1 MLNSKK
7 FKSLLTHTLY
17 KRFIWSAM
25 LPVALLAVACADDD
39 IVKAD
44 DPAAEEKMP
53 KEQVFFSSGTT
64 ENIAST
70 RANTYY
76 MAKDSRFVC
85 QMYYKT
91 PTSGEKYDLDRVQT
105 AWLKVED
112 WKNVAASTPGNCL
125 YWNSLYQ
132 PTSTFDSFRN
142 DDMASIFYWQN
153 RREHAF
159 IAWTDNNKLTSR
171 TANQNLNFNIS
182 DEYTFRTGN
191 KLNDWRSKG
200 RTIDGVSGSFEKR
213 DDVINYVINPSSS
226 LTDMSAAASALSSN
240 SAFTWH
246 DSWVR
251 DIVLGRYLK
260 ISTSNKIEEDA
271 THRYSWEIF
280 YFLNTA
286 NKQSFDFDTSVDY
299 TEKNLIVGNETYFY
313 LVDEL
318 GNYKARIDKTD
329 PENPVY
335 YACDE
340 YGYLYYNET
349 DYQKIVCVKHAERKE
364 DFYEEMS
371 YEAKHFNLATG
382 ERMSDQPDIL
392 MAVEKDKIATSA
404 VMEANRVHLF
414 FKHQFSQVQVNL
426 KNSEDNSVEITEDQI
441 LKVELL
447 GVSELGYIFPYFF
460 YDQNDVLSVHPSAFK
475 EVDLTGY
482 TDEQLRDNPYGTKFS
497 MFERTLTDDD
507 INLSH
512 FIKSYERIAFGRLQ
526 AIRITWKETDEEGNT
541 VHVSTYRV
549 PETNDQNQ
557 SLRLL
562 ESGVRYIW
570 NMELRRGTLA
580 VVRTEIVPWI
590 ENPENYSTD
599 GMIVK
604 PSNTPAP

>member
-1 MLNSKK
+1 
-7 FKSLLTHTLY
+7 
-17 KRFIWSAM
+17 M

-39 IVKAD
+39 IAD
-44 DPAAEEKMP
+44 ADSPAVEEKMP
-53 KEQVFFSSGTT
+53 KEQVSFTSGTT
-64 ENIAST
+64 ESIAST

-91 PTSGEKYDLDRVQT
+91 PTSGEDYDLDRVQT

-112 WKNVAASTPGNCL
+112 WENVPASTPGNCL

-132 PTSTFDSFRN
+132 NPSAFDSFRN

-159 IAWTDNNKLTSR
+159 VAWTDNNKLTNR
-171 TANQNLNFNIS
+171 TANQNLNFNLS
-182 DEYTFRTGN
+182 DEYTFRTGV

-200 RTIDGVSGSFEKR
+200 RTIDGVAGSLEKR
-213 DDVINYVINPSSS
+213 NDVIAYIKEHSDLADMSDVANDLLNS
-226 LTDMSAAASALSSN
+226 LTFGDG
-240 SAFTWH
+240 
-246 DSWVR
+246 SWVR
-251 DIVLGRYLK
+251 DVLLGRYLK
-260 ISTSNKIEEDA
+260 IRTSNKIEEDA

-280 YFLNTA
+280 YFLNSE
-286 NKQSFDFDTSVDY
+286 NKIVFDTDPDVNY
-299 TEKNLIVGNETYFY
+299 TEKNLIVGEDTYPY

-318 GNYKARIDKTD
+318 GTYKARIDKTN
-329 PENPVY
+329 PENLVY

-349 DYQKIVCVKHAERKE
+349 DAEGNPDYQKIVCVKHAERKE
-364 DFYEEMS
+364 EFYEEMS
-371 YEAKHFNLATG
+371 YDAKHFNLATG
-382 ERMSDQPDIL
+382 SSMSDQPDIL
-392 MAVEKDKIATSA
+392 MAVETDKIATSS
-404 VMEANRVHLF
+404 VMEANRVPLF

-549 PETNDQNQ
+549 PETNDQHQ

-590 ENPENYSTD
+590 ENQETYTAD